1 MTKIVSSLDER
12 ISQCDI
18 LKDIEFIEKVSI
30 EEGFIEIVKTVFPFV
45 IVLTQDCDLQ
55 QNSTFNAEVK
65 TDKGLVPHSSQNNK
79 LLSILVAPL
88 YNEDLFFQG
97 KHLEEVG
104 FVVDQIKKSKSE
116 GDRIIK
122 NQNPRF
128 HYLKLPV
135 DTIVPNSIIDFKH
148 YFSISIEKGNEEFI
162 NYKVTRISE
171 LYREQIS
178 QRFSN
183 YLSRIGLPNEP
194 IENRE

>member
-55 QNSTFNAEVK
+55 QNSTFIAEVK

-162 NYKVTRISE
+162 NNKVTRISE

-194 IENRE
+194 IVNRE